1 VQRIEATKSMTP
13 RPSARIGTST
23 TRSGNCVA
31 SVSADGIL
39 TSRQGFG
46 WLRDLTHM
54 VLWWVCEMPM
64 RGLEY
69 RCRCQVEF
77 LGVEGR
83 MIVGVSRAEVP
94 ANTVVE
100 VHDACERLL
109 ACAMCA
115 VLC

>member
-1 VQRIEATKSMTP
+1 
-13 RPSARIGTST
+13 
-23 TRSGNCVA
+23 
-31 SVSADGIL
+31 
-39 TSRQGFG
+39 
-46 WLRDLTHM
+46 M